1 MRSAARERVQ
11 IPRQD
16 DSGHVAEQDAIFF
29 AQPRQ
34 LLALGR
40 REPGLALRA
49 IRRVIRR
56 SAFGYGNGRSKTA
69 STTLN
74 TAVVAPMPSA
84 SVKVAVTA
92 NIGRERQRRTLCKRS
107 RPTPHLRR
115 LRRGDERARWL
126 GGGANGRG
134 RIAHTGEALAPWIQG
149 PGSFRRR
156 RQHLPAKAIGGFRG
170 ISFESQRPLTVW

>member
-107 RPTPHLRR
+107 APHLTSDALDEVTSGRVGLVEAR
-115 LRRGDERARWL
+115 MDAGGLPIPVRHSRRGFRVQARFA
-126 GGGANGRG
+126 GD
-134 RIAHTGEALAPWIQG
+134 
-149 PGSFRRR
+149 GSIYLRK
-156 RQHLPAKAIGGFRG
+156 Q
-170 ISFESQRPLTVW
+170 